1 LAISAY
7 LLFRHLQDRFQ
18 DVADFYYGFEHDGRI
33 SGATSSESS
42 ASSGFGAGD
51 GVSSDGRYK
60 RELIIVFGSERL
72 MLSFLPKANYAVL
85 AMSLLACACL
95 LFLAVVDLGEARYY
109 HGTASAMF
117 FALSIIQS
125 LFLTSLIYALR
136 RVQTLHNRQSN
147 LRFYWK
153 VITLLLCLFCT
164 FPVAV
169 LEAIIMAL
177 TGSMPSETARH
188 NVGVL
193 NQYLLTGSLLL
204 HFFSYSYELSAVDVS
219 INLRFDAVERIIAL
233 GPLLS
238 THSSSTSFLY
248 DSRSPGGYDVPG
260 SGQSKFSIGEE
271 ESVEEEQGIRFVN
284 KGKSREMQEMIPVEV
299 LDIKSTV

>member
-1 LAISAY
+1 LSISRHNLPASAFASACPPPKKKGIHAPERYLFTFSLSSVAVLLAISAY

-153 VITLLLCLFCT
+153 VEASPLRVRAKHRLLVELCLF
-164 FPVAV
+164 VR
-169 LEAIIMAL
+169 L
-177 TGSMPSETARH
+177 T
-188 NVGVL
+188 
-193 NQYLLTGSLLL
+193 
-204 HFFSYSYELSAVDVS
+204 
-219 INLRFDAVERIIAL
+219 
-233 GPLLS
+233 
-238 THSSSTSFLY
+238 
-248 DSRSPGGYDVPG
+248 
-260 SGQSKFSIGEE
+260 
-271 ESVEEEQGIRFVN
+271 
-284 KGKSREMQEMIPVEV
+284 
-299 LDIKSTV
+299 